1 MTIFFVLTHTIFAIF
16 QARRRNEIRE
26 LNNSSSS
33 DGEHADK
40 RRHPKKPKFGQKTPN
55 ASSAAAATSAKEG
68 KLNLMYI
75 SSYDIFFLII
85 AFVFESTL
93 HVL

>member
-1 MTIFFVLTHTIFAIF
+1 MCILCDVLVSRVFCSDAYHFAIF

-55 ASSAAAATSAKEG
+55 ASSAVAATSAKEG
-68 KLNLMYI
+68 KLNLMCN
-75 SSYDIFFLII
+75 SR
-85 AFVFESTL
+85 
-93 HVL
+93 